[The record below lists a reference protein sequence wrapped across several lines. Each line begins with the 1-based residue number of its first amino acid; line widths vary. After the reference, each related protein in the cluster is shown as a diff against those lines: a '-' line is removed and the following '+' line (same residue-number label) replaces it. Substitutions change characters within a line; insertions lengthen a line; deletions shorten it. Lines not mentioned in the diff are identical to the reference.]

1 MSYIPAY
8 NALFAKPLL
17 NQCIAIIQR
26 DQASAIAIVN
36 QSLAPIREF
45 HKGPGLRTAFPWLT
59 VALDG
64 EAFERGAQTFTRQQ
78 TARVGLMLDVGQF
91 DQEWA
96 EDNAQDY
103 ARMLDMVI
111 TSADL
116 PPQNPGPGS
125 SWETSLPITQET
137 VPSGTTTP
145 NASGTVKEVF
155 VESHRYGLVTL
166 DEIQT
171 PVLRVTLNV
180 EFMLEET

>member
-1 MSYIPAY
+1 MAYTPAY

-17 NQCIAIIQR
+17 NQLIAVIQR
-26 DQASAIAIVN
+26 DQAAAIAIVN
-36 QSLAPIREF
+36 QSLAPISEF

-59 VALDG
+59 VGLDDLSFAEEALG
-64 EAFERGAQTFTRQQ
+64 TRRYRALVAL
-78 TARVGLMLDVGQF
+78 TLDVGQF

-125 SWETSLPITQET
+125 SWEASLPITQET

-145 NASGTVKEVF
+145 NASGTVKEVL

-180 EFMLEET
+180 KFMLEED